1 MKEIKKDKRIILIGT
16 SNAPFEAEVKSFM
29 KTFERLVM
37 VPRPNYGDRR
47 LVWSKYVADKLADGQ
62 MKHVSHKIELL
73 ILVKGSLDRYIQL
86 SQSHGRFRNEANN
99 RCHKW

>member
-62 MKHVSHKIELL
+62 MKHVSHK
-73 ILVKGSLDRYIQL
+73 
-86 SQSHGRFRNEANN
+86 N
-99 RCHKW
+99 